1 MDSQQAR
8 QLNDLSSKALPG
20 GTGYLFLTILTM
32 EELAELTQ
40 ALSKSLRG
48 LYNDPSLAKDVCWL
62 KMIVEEVADVEIM
75 LSRLVEKYDI
85 RADVNEVK
93 KQKIKRTLQRL
104 SSLK

>member
-1 MDSQQAR
+1 MDPIQAR
-8 QLNDLSSKALPG
+8 QLNDLSSKALPN
-20 GTGYLFLTILTM
+20 GTDYFFLTILTM

-48 LYNDPSLAKDVCWL
+48 PYNDPSLAKDVCWV

-85 RADVNEVK
+85 RTDVNEVK